1 MADDDAL
8 DFDQENA
15 TALAEM
21 LADPMTSEPVRLQ
34 IINSLLED
42 DRDATFF
49 ETMMKEAMSL
59 ANCPFCDHENYWLIP
74 EDDLN
79 QMGWVSFESD
89 ARVKANPTKED
100 CPEFQEACKKKKTT
114 A

>member
-8 DFDQENA
+8 DFDHENA
-15 TALAEM
+15 SALAEM
-21 LADPMTSEPVRLQ
+21 LTSPMTSEAVRLQ

-49 ETMMKEAMSL
+49 ETMFKEGMSL
-59 ANCPFCDHENYWLIP
+59 ANCPFCDHENYFLVP

-79 QMGWVSFESD
+79 QFGWVSSESD
-89 ARVKANPTKED
+89 PRVIVNPTKID
-100 CPEFQEACKKKKTT
+100 CPEYMEACKKKKTT

>member
-1 MADDDAL
+1 MDDDAL

-15 TALAEM
+15 AALAEM

-42 DRDATFF
+42 DKDATFF
-49 ETMMKEAMSL
+49 ETMMKENLSFGA
-59 ANCPFCDHENYWLIP
+59 CPFCDHENFWLVP
-74 EDDLN
+74 EDDKN
-79 QMGWVSFESD
+79 QMGWVSHEKD
-89 ARVKANPTKED
+89 PRVVANPTKAD
-100 CPEFQEACKKKKTT
+100 CPEYQEACKKKMNT